1 MTVLAIVQARMGS
14 QRFPGKM
21 LKLLAGRPVI
31 EWTVQRAQQAK
42 RIEQVVIATSLRSE
56 DDQLVDW
63 CSRHGIAT
71 FRGSESD
78 VLDRFY
84 QCAKFYEADYVV
96 RLTGDC
102 PLLDPRL
109 IDRVIDLCLHDD
121 SIDYA
126 SNVEPMTYPEGM
138 SVEVM
143 PVRALECAWHESS
156 LPSHREHVTPFLR
169 FHADRFKHA
178 VLLAQPSLQHYRFTV
193 DYEADLEAIECLIG
207 QLQVQGAPDDFSLDD
222 VLQVIDSHPEIARV
236 LNAKARD
243 LWRQEVMRDEGW
255 ADKEPLPVV
264 AAVTRR

>member
-21 LKLLAGRPVI
+21 LKPLAGRPVV
-31 EWTVQRAQQAK
+31 EWTVQRTQLAK
-42 RIEQVVIATSLRSE
+42 RIDQVVIATSRRPE
-56 DDQLVDW
+56 DDELIDW
-63 CSRHGIAT
+63 CDQHEIAS
-71 FRGSESD
+71 FRGSEND
-78 VLDRFY
+78 VMDRFY
-84 QCAKFYEADYVV
+84 QCAKLYNADYVV

-109 IDRVIDLCLHDD
+109 IDTVTDLCLHDE
-121 SIDYA
+121 SVDYA

-143 PVRALECAWHESS
+143 PFRALECAWREST

-169 FHADRFKHA
+169 FHPERFKHA

-193 DYEADLEAIECLIG
+193 DYAADLEAIEHLISR
-207 QLQVQGAPDDFSLDD
+207 LQAQGIAADFSLDD
-222 VLQVIDSHPEIARV
+222 VLQVIDNHPEIAQV

-255 ADKEPLPVV
+255 SDKEPISVL
-264 AAVTRR
+264 TTDSLR